1 MNRIRSNS
9 IESSALSISK
19 FIKYYWINIIIF
31 VSILLILGLNLISV
45 IMETRDHFDITR
57 LITLIDKEQWLLS
70 STVSP
75 LIKTINSRQRVSL
88 LTNTFILVI
97 DFILFAFLCAL
108 ILKRN
113 FFSNKLSNNNNNYNY
128 YTNDNIKY
136 DHERDRL
143 IQPKQ
148 TNNINISNNNINN
161 NNNNNFNNN
170 NNNNNNNIFSLSY
183 HNNSNNNIGL
193 EKGAIFLESSLYEPW
208 NEITIEKIA
217 GSSDDIKPIDKIRN
231 TYYRYGLAAAKLI
244 YDRVLFFLGPDEK
257 REVFILFGMINSQE

>member
-9 IESSALSISK
+9 IESSTTLSISN

-57 LITLIDKEQWLLS
+57 LITLFDKEQWLLA

-75 LIKTINSRQRVSL
+75 LIKTINNRQRVSL

-97 DFILFAFLCAL
+97 DFVLFAFLCAL

-113 FFSNKLSNNNNNYNY
+113 LFTNKSSNNNNSYFN
-128 YTNDNIKY
+128 NDNTIKN

-148 TNNINISNNNINN
+148 TNNINISNNSSSIFSLSHHHNN
-161 NNNNNFNNN
+161 NS
-170 NNNNNNNIFSLSY
+170 NNNNNIGFERGS
-183 HNNSNNNIGL
+183 
-193 EKGAIFLESSLYEPW
+193 IFCESSLYEPW

-231 TYYRYGLAAAKLI
+231 TYYRYGITAAKLI
-244 YDRVLFFLGPDEK
+244 YDRVLFFLSPNEK
-257 REVFILFGMINSQE
+257 REVFILFGMIDPQEKLI

>member
-9 IESSALSISK
+9 IESSTALSISN

-31 VSILLILGLNLISV
+31 VSILLILGLNLVSV

-57 LITLIDKEQWLLS
+57 LITLFDKEQWLLA

-75 LIKTINSRQRVSL
+75 LIKTINNRQRVSL

-97 DFILFAFLCAL
+97 DFVLFAFLCAL

-113 FFSNKLSNNNNNYNY
+113 LFTNKYSYNTY
-128 YTNDNIKY
+128 YNNDNIIKN

-148 TNNINISNNNINN
+148 TNNFNISNNS
-161 NNNNNFNNN
+161 NFNNN
-170 NNNNNNNIFSLSY
+170 NNNNSIFSLT
-183 HNNSNNNIGL
+183 HQNNNSNNINNIGF
-193 EKGAIFLESSLYEPW
+193 ERGSIFCESSLYEPW

-231 TYYRYGLAAAKLI
+231 TYYRYGITAAKLI
-244 YDRVLFFLGPDEK
+244 YDRVLFFLSPDEK
-257 REVFILFGMINSQE
+257 REIFILFGMIDPQEKLI

>member
-1 MNRIRSNS
+1 MNKIRSNS
-9 IESSALSISK
+9 IESSTSLSISN

-57 LITLIDKEQWLLS
+57 LITLFDKEQWLLA

-75 LIKTINSRQRVSL
+75 LIKTINNRQRVSL

-97 DFILFAFLCAL
+97 DFVLFAFLCAL

-113 FFSNKLSNNNNNYNY
+113 LFTNKSSNNNNNN
-128 YTNDNIKY
+128 NIKN

-148 TNNINISNNNINN
+148 TNK
-161 NNNNNFNNN
+161 
-170 NNNNNNNIFSLSY
+170 Y
-183 HNNSNNNIGL
+183 
-193 EKGAIFLESSLYEPW
+193 
-208 NEITIEKIA
+208 
-217 GSSDDIKPIDKIRN
+217 
-231 TYYRYGLAAAKLI
+231 
-244 YDRVLFFLGPDEK
+244 
-257 REVFILFGMINSQE
+257 